1 MVKMVNFVIYIL
13 TLFFKLEQK
22 ITVDN
27 PIIKSKENPIKIRL
41 MISKSTNLQTLK
53 GKSYDLI

>member
-1 MVKMVNFVIYIL
+1 MVNFVIYIL

-27 PIIKSKENPIKIRL
+27 PSIKSKENPIKIRL